1 MFQISRQFS
10 MCGKHSVIRQ
20 TVEKQIWTPVITLFN
35 CQMGVFWDLLQDK
48 TVHFLVGWCSALKM
62 EKYCN
67 NKCVYESL
75 QDNFHQRLKN
85 QRMLTFLSSLR
96 SRSAKIRVLD
106 DRIWSRSDHD
116 LDHFWRKNDSSWPK
130 FESGKILDFILI
142 NSKPQIL
149 LFLLIFFA
157 KRHAKRGGL
166 L

>member
-1 MFQISRQFS
+1 MLLPIFKDWEIQSIPPKIFHPHSGCKCDHDLCEIEY
-10 MCGKHSVIRQ
+10 MLTYPYIGIKHMSI
-20 TVEKQIWTPVITLFN
+20 
-35 CQMGVFWDLLQDK
+35 
-48 TVHFLVGWCSALKM
+48 KM

-106 DRIWSRSDHD
+106 DRIISRSDHD
-116 LDHFWRKNDSSWPK
+116 LDHFWRKNDSSWLK